1 MAKEEGKS
9 GKLFRKIRD
18 TSKEFIDGIKE
29 EFDETTVPSGEKKE
43 EYRSV
48 KAQEIKTRLRSRAS
62 DTSTPDKLYY
72 SIESWFWAMIFL
84 VFICIIIF
92 IFSLTNSVNNPKFL
106 LLGLLSLLA
115 IPFLVL
121 WCLIHMI
128 PTIKIFGIT
137 IFDRHKLSL
146 RRQLSI
152 GKEIARLFTK
162 EFLEESPMFA
172 FLFFTFLVIFVL
184 SIVVVFI
191 P

>member
-92 IFSLTNSVNNPKFL
+92 LFSLTNPKFL
-106 LLGLLSLLA
+106 LVGLLSLLA

-172 FLFFTFLVIFVL
+172 FLFFTFLIIFVL

>member
-9 GKLFRKIRD
+9 GKLFKRIRD

-29 EFDETTVPSGEKKE
+29 EFDETTAPSREKKE

-48 KAQEIKTRLRSRAS
+48 KAQEIKTRLKSRAS

-92 IFSLTNSVNNPKFL
+92 LFSLTYGVTNPKFL
-106 LLGLLSLLA
+106 LIGLLSLLA
-115 IPFLVL
+115 IPFVVL

-162 EFLEESPMFA
+162 EFLEESPIFA